1 MIMRMFKEIYAYRE
15 LMFALAYRDIRVKYK
30 QALMGIAWV
39 FLMPLL
45 AIMSGICF
53 RIAMSVFAG
62 RSLALET
69 ITGLM
74 VKTVP
79 WLLFSGVV
87 GTASASLL
95 GNMGLISKIY
105 FPRKIVPVSS
115 ILSTLVDFTIACTG
129 VIIILTTIGFLSPTI
144 YEVTGW
150 AIFGGGSSGVTLS
163 WMLLMVPLLIALLVL
178 MGLGLGLLFGAANLF
193 FRDVKYIVQV
203 LLQYGV
209 FFSLV
214 FFTYTEL
221 GQYGWVLLLNPVAP
235 ILESMRCIVVQ
246 GQMDPYLWP
255 WLVYSVIMTLLIAMV
270 GCTVFDRAESLFA
283 EYA

>member
-1 MIMRMFKEIYAYRE
+1 MITRMFKEIYSYRE

-30 QALMGIAWV
+30 QAVMGIAWV
-39 FLMPLL
+39 FLMPML
-45 AIMSGICF
+45 AITSGICF
-53 RIAMSVFAG
+53 RLAMSIFGG
-62 RSLALET
+62 RPLEIQA
-69 ITGLM
+69 ITGVM
-74 VKTVP
+74 VKSVP
-79 WLLFSGVV
+79 WLLFAGIV
-87 GTASASLL
+87 GTASGSLL

-105 FPRKIVPVSS
+105 FPRKIVPVAS
-115 ILSTLVDFTIACTG
+115 ILSTLLDFVISGTG
-129 VIIILTTIGFLSPTI
+129 VVLLLLGITFLGPL
-144 YEVTGW
+144 TGW
-150 AIFGGGSSGVTLS
+150 PLFANSETGVTFS
-163 WMLLMVPLLIALLVL
+163 FSLLLVPVLIALLVL

-235 ILESMRCIVVQ
+235 VLECIRCVIVQ
-246 GQMDPYLWP
+246 GEIDAFLWP
-255 WLVYSVIMTLLIAMV
+255 WLGYSIIMALLFAMI